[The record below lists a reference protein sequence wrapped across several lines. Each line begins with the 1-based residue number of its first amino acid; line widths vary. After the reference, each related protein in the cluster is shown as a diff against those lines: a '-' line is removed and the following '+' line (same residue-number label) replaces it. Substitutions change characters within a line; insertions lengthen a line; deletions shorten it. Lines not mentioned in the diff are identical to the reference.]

1 MFDREYAKRNENKV
15 FSEGLK
21 IVAGGAKAVGVYC
34 AFTPGELIAAAGAL
48 PVTLCAGS
56 SRPIADAEKHLPTNL
71 CPLVKAS
78 YGFALTGTCPYFD
91 LVDYLF
97 ADATCDGKKKMFE
110 LLGRI
115 KPLHV
120 LQLPQTY
127 QSEESV
133 SIWLR
138 EIGKM
143 KIILEELTGK
153 TITEQGLRE
162 QIRLFNINRRAL
174 KTLFELN
181 MHEAPLLYGMEIYN
195 IIEGCGSIACNL
207 ERRAAEMED
216 AAILAKE
223 RIGDRPFISKIKSK
237 PRILLTGCPSTNTKL
252 LEVIEESGGV
262 VVAMETCGGLKTASA
277 NVDENIEPMQA
288 LAEFY
293 VKTACPCMSP
303 NNRRFELIGDIIE
316 GYHIDGVVELTWQ
329 ACHTYNV
336 EAFLV
341 SNFVKEN
348 YDKPYIQIETTYSE
362 SDVGQIR
369 VRIEAFLEL
378 LQSRIE

>member
-1 MFDREYAKRNENKV
+1 MFEKEYAKRNEEKV
-15 FSEGLK
+15 FTEGVK
-21 IVAGGAKAVGVYC
+21 MVADGVKAVGVYC

-56 SRPIADAEKHLPTNL
+56 SKPIADAEKHLPTNL

-120 LQLPQTY
+120 LQLPQNY
-127 QSEESV
+127 RDEESTAA
-133 SIWLR
+133 WLR

-143 KIILEELTGK
+143 KDILQEITGN
-153 TITEQGLRE
+153 TITWQSLRE
-162 QIRLFNINRRAL
+162 QIALFNSFR
-174 KTLFELN
+174 KSVKELFELN
-181 MHEAPLLYGMEIYN
+181 RRDVPLLYGMEIYN

-207 ERRAAEMED
+207 DKRAAELTY
-216 AAILAKE
+216 AADLASE
-223 RIGDRPFISKIKSK
+223 RVSDQSFINEIISK
-237 PRILLTGCPSTNTKL
+237 PRILLTGCPSTNSKL
-252 LEVIEESGGV
+252 LELIEESGGV

-277 NVDENIEPMQA
+277 NVDENIEPMRA
-288 LAEFY
+288 LAEYY
-293 VKTACPCMSP
+293 VRTACPCMSP
-303 NNRRFELIGDIIE
+303 NDRRFALIGDIIE
-316 GYHIDGVVELTWQ
+316 GYRVDGVVELTWQ

-336 EAFLV
+336 EAYLV
-341 SNFVKEN
+341 NNFVKDN

-362 SDVGQIR
+362 SDTEQIR
-369 VRIEAFLEL
+369 VRIEAFLEM
-378 LQSRIE
+378 LQTKAA